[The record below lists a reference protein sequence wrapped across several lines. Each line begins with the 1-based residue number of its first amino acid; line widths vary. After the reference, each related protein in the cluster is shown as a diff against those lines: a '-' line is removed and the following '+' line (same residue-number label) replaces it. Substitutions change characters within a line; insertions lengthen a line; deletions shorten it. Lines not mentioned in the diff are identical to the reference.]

1 MARGEARHP
10 DVKRNRSAIEGIR
23 ETYRRSGGVTPRL
36 GFADLASWYEQRLE
50 PIQSMDDFRDSRFRL
65 RREDFVPEEVSER
78 LAALPSTVDIRDREI
93 DIDYDV
99 EERDGRR
106 TGVARLRLPEK
117 LARTISESELPVL
130 DRPLRFVV
138 IRGQR
143 GAIRADS
150 LDELQEVLDRPWSPD
165 ELDQGGERAE
175 ALSREERRARELAA
189 ARKQRR
195 GRGKRPPG
203 RFRGR

>member
-1 MARGEARHP
+1 MDEFRNARFP
-10 DVKRNRSAIEGIR
+10 
-23 ETYRRSGGVTPRL
+23 
-36 GFADLASWYEQRLE
+36 
-50 PIQSMDDFRDSRFRL
+50 L
-65 RREDFVPEEVSER
+65 RREDFVPSGVSER
-78 LAALPSTVDIRDREI
+78 FAALPSTVEIRDREI

-99 EERDGRR
+99 EERDGQRI
-106 TGVARLRLPEK
+106 GVARLRLPEK

-150 LDELQEVLDRPWSPD
+150 LDELQEILERPWSPD
-165 ELDQGGERAE
+165 ETDQPQPRPEHI
-175 ALSREERRARELAA
+175 SRDERRSRELAA
-189 ARKQRR
+189 ARKRPR
-195 GRGKRPPG
+195 GRGRKPPD